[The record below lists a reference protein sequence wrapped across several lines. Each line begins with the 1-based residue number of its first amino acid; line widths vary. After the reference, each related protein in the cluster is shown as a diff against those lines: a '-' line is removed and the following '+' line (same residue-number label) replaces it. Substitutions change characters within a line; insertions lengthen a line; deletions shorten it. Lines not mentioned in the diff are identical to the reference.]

1 MKKIL
6 TLVLLFVMS
15 FEVVHAFAI
24 DILDTHKYQVSEYV
38 EEFSQ
43 AVHLNKHLLKML
55 PIEF

>member
-1 MKKIL
+1 
-6 TLVLLFVMS
+6 MS
-15 FEVVHAFAI
+15 FEVVHTFAI
-24 DILDTHKYQVSEYV
+24 DILDTHKCQVSEYV

>member
-1 MKKIL
+1 MKKNPHFSFI
-6 TLVLLFVMS
+6 VCMS
-15 FEVVHAFAI
+15 FAVVHTFAI
-24 DILDTHKYQVSEYV
+24 DILDTHKCQVSEYV